1 MAASFELPC
10 KYIGFR
16 VQAEVSENW
25 PMQEGEAQDAGLSGQ
40 APSWMQE
47 LEDRIFHRIVQRNEN
62 KVYIEMEKVND
73 EIEKMK
79 DRIKTTFQA
88 KLKDG
93 ITKMVQ
99 EMVKDGRVK
108 MVQAKVKD

>member
-1 MAASFELPC
+1 MAASFALPC
-10 KYIGFR
+10 KYVGFR
-16 VQAEVSENW
+16 VRAELFENW
-25 PMQEGEAQDAGLSGQ
+25 PMQEGEDQDAGLSGQ
-40 APSWMQE
+40 APSWMQG

-79 DRIKTTFQA
+79 DKIKTTFQA
-88 KLKDG
+88 QLKDG